1 MNRSSGVVGF
11 GSVES
16 RRVSRIYLRV
26 GESLLLPMAP
36 QLIVARLYPRRS
48 SVQPEIRGAFEAMS
62 LPDLLQT
69 LGMNQR
75 DVRVTLDFDGEAGV
89 LELRSGYLALARFR
103 GHQGMK
109 AMCRI
114 LEQEGGTFSMSDAAD
129 SASTTLIASVG
140 EALMMAIQFKDEKAN
155 LLEETFKDPRALLC
169 RSATMSCPVGM
180 PQKSLNC
187 GNISNV
193 LKQSEL
199 LLSAHR
205 CQMRWS

>member
-1 MNRSSGVVGF
+1 MAWL
-11 GSVES
+11 
-16 RRVSRIYLRV
+16 RREQTRFEDIPEV

-36 QLIVARLYPRRS
+36 QLIVASLPRRS

-103 GHQGMK
+103 GPSRDEGNVSHF
-109 AMCRI
+109 
-114 LEQEGGTFSMSDAAD
+114 LEQEGGTFSMGDAAD
-129 SASTTLIASVG
+129 SASTALIASVG

-169 RSATMSCPVGM
+169 RSTTMSCPVGM
-180 PQKSLNC
+180 PQESLNC
-187 GNISNV
+187 GNISSV
-193 LKQSEL
+193 LKQSER

>member
-1 MNRSSGVVGF
+1 
-11 GSVES
+11 
-16 RRVSRIYLRV
+16 
-26 GESLLLPMAP
+26 MAP

-114 LEQEGGTFSMSDAAD
+114 LEQEGGTFSMSDATD
-129 SASTTLIASVG
+129 SASTSLIASVG

-169 RSATMSCPVGM
+169 RSTTMSCPVGM
-180 PQKSLNC
+180 PQRVRTVAISRTTQTVRTLIERSSLPDAM
-187 GNISNV
+187 V
-193 LKQSEL
+193 LKVLRDWIEVGAIKFQHASEEKTVFRFCL
-199 LLSAHR
+199 
-205 CQMRWS
+205 

>member
-1 MNRSSGVVGF
+1 
-11 GSVES
+11 
-16 RRVSRIYLRV
+16 
-26 GESLLLPMAP
+26 MAP

-75 DVRVTLDFDGEAGV
+75 DVRVTLDFDGESGV

-114 LEQEGGTFSMSDAAD
+114 LEQEGGTFSMSDATD
-129 SASTTLIASVG
+129 SASTALIASVG
-140 EALMMAIQFKDEKAN
+140 EALMMAIQFKDEKG
-155 LLEETFKDPRALLC
+155 E
-169 RSATMSCPVGM
+169 
-180 PQKSLNC
+180 SL
-187 GNISNV
+187 GRV
-193 LKQSEL
+193 L
-199 LLSAHR
+199 
-205 CQMRWS
+205 